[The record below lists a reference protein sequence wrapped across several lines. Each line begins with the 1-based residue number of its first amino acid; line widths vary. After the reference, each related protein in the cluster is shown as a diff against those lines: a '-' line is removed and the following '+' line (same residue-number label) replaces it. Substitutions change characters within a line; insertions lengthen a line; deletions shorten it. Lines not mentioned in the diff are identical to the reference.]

1 MLLSAYFLAGVPPS
15 LLRVVGKWLNG
26 LFNSRIAEV
35 YTERVLIALAVCFF
49 LLIFWLVYRHHLS
62 LFVRSPKVAMDYEVE
77 EDTIYGVDFDSA
89 IQQALGR
96 SDYREAVRLLYL
108 QLFVRSPKVAMDY
121 EVEEDTIYGVDF
133 DSAIQQALGRSDYRE
148 AVRLL
153 YLQTLKLLS
162 DAGRIDWQLYKT
174 PTQYLNECRL
184 PAFRLLTNEFLR
196 VRYGHF
202 EASDSLIRQL
212 KSLQAE
218 IFVSRHSLASQEDA
232 AGLAE
237 RRVP

>member
-1 MLLSAYFLAGVPPS
+1 MMISSPIDTLRADTAQIALWLSDPS
-15 LLRVVGKWLNG
+15 FQYNRELVSPEDTFGDWLLRVVGEWLNG

-62 LFVRSPKVAMDYEVE
+62 
-77 EDTIYGVDFDSA
+77 
-89 IQQALGR
+89 
-96 SDYREAVRLLYL
+96 
-108 QLFVRSPKVAMDY
+108 LFVRSPKVAMDY

-218 IFVSRHSLASQEDA
+218 IFVSQHSLASQEDA
-232 AGLAE
+232 AGPAE